1 MTVGA
6 VEAGGTKFVCALAR
20 VDPADPSKLPVL
32 LAEESVPTGQPG
44 PTLDKVRRFFETAPA
59 AAGGI
64 DAFGIGCFGPIDP
77 VPGSPSWGR
86 ILATPKKGWIGTD
99 VAGFFQGSFGKPV
112 AFDTDVNAAALG
124 ERLWG
129 AARGV
134 ESFVYLTV
142 GTGIGGGAFVE
153 GRLLHGS
160 SHPEMGHIRL
170 SRAPGDAFEGACPFH
185 GTCFEGLAS
194 GPAIEKRWGRKGT
207 ELEPEHPAWELEAA
221 YLAQGIASL
230 CLALSPELFI
240 LGGGVGGRP
249 DLLRR
254 TRELLPAALGGYR
267 RDVNTTAEASRLLVA
282 PGLGTRSGIM
292 GAAGLAAR
300 SNGMAFT

>member
-1 MTVGA
+1 VTVGA
-6 VEAGGTKFVCALAR
+6 VEAGGTKFVCALAQ
-20 VDPADPSKLPVL
+20 VDAEDPSQPPKLV
-32 LAEESVPTGQPG
+32 AEESIATGAPG
-44 PTLDKVRRFFETAPA
+44 PTLEKVRRFFEAAGA

-64 DAFGIGCFGPIDP
+64 EAFGIGCFGPIDP
-77 VPGSPSWGR
+77 LPGSPTWGR

-124 ERLWG
+124 ESLWG

-134 ESFVYLTV
+134 ENFIYLTV

-153 GRLLHGS
+153 GRLLHGAG
-160 SHPEMGHIRL
+160 HPEMGHIRL
-170 SRAPGDAFEGACPFH
+170 SRDPTDAFEGSCPFH
-185 GTCFEGLAS
+185 GSCLEGLAS
-194 GPAIEKRWGRKGT
+194 GPAIEMRWGRKGT
-207 ELEPEHPAWELEAA
+207 ELGPEHPAWELEAS
-221 YLAQGIASL
+221 YLAQGVASL

-249 DLLRR
+249 DLLQR

-267 RDVNTTAEASRLLVA
+267 RDVNTKAEASRLLVA
-282 PGLGTRSGIM
+282 PGLGTRSGIL

-300 SNGMAFT
+300 SAGAAFP